1 MLVYGNL
8 KYPEELDSIEDHGVE
23 VKHIGEGLE
32 EVRDRKSTFVTSS
45 EASGVAELFAIFC
58 KDRGS

>member
-1 MLVYGNL
+1 MLIYGNL
-8 KYPEELDSIEDHGVE
+8 KYPEELDSIKDHGVE

-45 EASGVAELFAIFC
+45 EASGVAELFDIFC